1 MPAMVRLAIVGCGYW
16 GLNLVRNFAD
26 VRAATITLLCDA
38 DEGTLAKARRF
49 APAARL
55 AGRLEDALSAGD
67 VDAVVLATPAGA
79 HGAMALAALRAGKHV
94 FVEKPLA
101 TSVREAE
108 RVVESAES
116 KGLTLMVGHTFLYNA
131 AVNQIRDYIKKGE
144 IGEVYYVT
152 SQRLNL
158 GKVRD
163 DVNVMWNLAPH
174 DVSIVLH
181 WLDALP
187 RAVAAKGLTFLQDG
201 LEDVVFMNLDFEG
214 GRGAHIHASWLDPSK
229 VRRATI
235 VGSKKMVLYDDM
247 SPDAMIQLFDKG
259 IDRKHLDRSLGE
271 YDSFAK
277 FQLIHR
283 AGDLVV
289 PRVNFVEPLKVESE
303 HFVECVRDG
312 KRPRT
317 DGRHGLSVVR
327 ILEAAQRSLKAGGR
341 SVRLDWGN
349 GG

>member
-1 MPAMVRLAIVGCGYW
+1 MVRLAIVGCGPW

-26 VRAATITLLCDA
+26 LREGAVTLLCDA
-38 DEGTLAKARRF
+38 DEGSLAKARRF
-49 APAARL
+49 APAAR
-55 AGRLEDALSAGD
+55 ASRRFEDALEAGD

-79 HGAMALAALRAGKHV
+79 HGAMALAALRAGKHL

-101 TSVREAE
+101 TSSREAE
-108 RVVESAES
+108 RVVTLARKSR
-116 KGLTLMVGHTFLYNA
+116 LVLMVGHTFLYNA

-144 IGEVYYVT
+144 IGDVYYIY

-174 DVSIVLH
+174 DISIVLH
-181 WLDALP
+181 WLDEKP
-187 RAVAAKGLTFLQDG
+187 VSVSAKGLTFLQDG
-201 LEDVVFMNLDFEG
+201 LEDVVFASLDFAG
-214 GRGAHIHASWLDPSK
+214 GKCAHIHNSWLDPSK

-247 SPDAMIQLFDKG
+247 ASDAMIQLFDEG
-259 IDRKHLDRSLGE
+259 IDRKHLDRTLGE

-289 PRVNFVEPLKVESE
+289 PRVNFVEPLRAECE
-303 HFVECVRDG
+303 HFVECVRSG
-312 KRPRT
+312 GRPRT
-317 DGRHGLSVVR
+317 DGEHGLAVVR
-327 ILEAAQRSLKAGGR
+327 ILEALQKSLKSGGK
-341 SVRLDWGN
+341 SVPIKWESARPA
-349 GG
+349 